1 MLHTALIFVK
11 RKTGTKL
18 MVLRLSPNC
27 ENAYKCPRA
36 KVYVQ
41 KAEIEFLRNP
51 HPIDHRYYSD
61 VLDGVDVVE
70 V

>member
-1 MLHTALIFVK
+1 
-11 RKTGTKL
+11 

-27 ENAYKCPRA
+27 ENDYKCPRA